1 MASEIQK
8 HINALCD
15 IANKTP
21 KASKAINMY
30 KEALDFNESFVP
42 NNENDE
48 KNQKRLKDLLRDI
61 RIEFG
66 IYEGGVHTHPQL
78 EGYILRLQEL
88 VDNNAEID
96 DIDDLQEEIDGM
108 KEEMSFLSE
117 TALVNREGYIPY
129 YTEERVNLFEK
140 LVKQVSAEYD
150 FYDPEAEMDMMFPN
164 RHDDDYDEDEFSI
177 DSFFGED

>member
-1 MASEIQK
+1 MV
-8 HINALCD
+8 
-15 IANKTP
+15 
-21 KASKAINMY
+21 Y
-30 KEALDFNESFVP
+30 
-42 NNENDE
+42 
-48 KNQKRLKDLLRDI
+48 
-61 RIEFG
+61 
-66 IYEGGVHTHPQL
+66 THPQL
-78 EGYILRLQEL
+78 EGYIHRLQEL

>member
-1 MASEIQK
+1 
-8 HINALCD
+8 
-15 IANKTP
+15 
-21 KASKAINMY
+21 
-30 KEALDFNESFVP
+30 
-42 NNENDE
+42 
-48 KNQKRLKDLLRDI
+48 
-61 RIEFG
+61 
-66 IYEGGVHTHPQL
+66 
-78 EGYILRLQEL
+78 
-88 VDNNAEID
+88 
-96 DIDDLQEEIDGM
+96 M

-129 YTEERVNLFEK
+129 YPEERVNLFEK